1 MSRPT
6 QTTTK
11 NVDSIVKQAIA
22 EYLGDISSFPSTV
35 RYKIIEVYQEFF
47 TAYLNLGRIKGISEN
62 EAMDKIAEL
71 DQDLIDYM
79 QHFFSDYQD
88 LYRSFVGLNR
98 HAKELLLINRI
109 RHPKKYDEKVD
120 DLIAGRKQF
129 NDDFVFNQLRSN
141 HHVGD

>member
-62 EAMDKIAEL
+62 EAMHKIAEL

-141 HHVGD
+141 YQVGD

>member
-11 NVDSIVKQAIA
+11 NVDSIAKQAIA

-47 TAYLNLGRIKGISEN
+47 TAYLNIGRIKGISEN

-109 RHPKKYDEKVD
+109 RHPKKFDEKVD

-141 HHVGD
+141 YQVGD

>member
-1 MSRPT
+1 M
-6 QTTTK
+6 
-11 NVDSIVKQAIA
+11 NVDSIVKEAIA

-47 TAYLNLGRIKGISEN
+47 TAYLNLGRIKGISKN
-62 EAMDKIAEL
+62 EAMEKIAEL

-109 RHPKKYDEKVD
+109 RHPKKFDEKVD